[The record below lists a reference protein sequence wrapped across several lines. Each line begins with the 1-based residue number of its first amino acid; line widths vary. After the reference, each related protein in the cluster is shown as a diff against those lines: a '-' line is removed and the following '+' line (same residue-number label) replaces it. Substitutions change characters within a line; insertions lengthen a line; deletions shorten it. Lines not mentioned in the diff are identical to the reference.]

1 MERLIEISKKIT
13 ELLDEANSLRP
24 EIPNTPSIHFD
35 TLESLEKNYFILN
48 QINIKIYYYYV
59 FHKIYLVF
67 DEIFLICYICRHIS
81 FYFFL

>member
-35 TLESLEKNYFILN
+35 TLESLEKNYFRTFFM
-48 QINIKIYYYYV
+48 
-59 FHKIYLVF
+59 FH
-67 DEIFLICYICRHIS
+67 
-81 FYFFL
+81 